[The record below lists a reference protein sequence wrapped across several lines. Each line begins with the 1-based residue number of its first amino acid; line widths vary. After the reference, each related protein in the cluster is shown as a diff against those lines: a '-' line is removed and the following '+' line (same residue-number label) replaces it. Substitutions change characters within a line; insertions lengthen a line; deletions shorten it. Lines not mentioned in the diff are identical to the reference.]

1 MLSGYHEDSDD
12 HDDDRDGAI
21 CVIQCGADMCD
32 HHDGGLLTPVT
43 RTRWHYNAVTVG
55 SRDIR
60 DPRSKLFDSP
70 DMADGACL
78 RVNCTSTS
86 T

>member
-1 MLSGYHEDSDD
+1 MLSGYHHDDDSDD
-12 HDDDRDGAI
+12 GDRDGAI

-32 HHDGGLLTPVT
+32 HGGLLTPVT

-78 RVNCTSTS
+78 RVNSGCTST
-86 T
+86 